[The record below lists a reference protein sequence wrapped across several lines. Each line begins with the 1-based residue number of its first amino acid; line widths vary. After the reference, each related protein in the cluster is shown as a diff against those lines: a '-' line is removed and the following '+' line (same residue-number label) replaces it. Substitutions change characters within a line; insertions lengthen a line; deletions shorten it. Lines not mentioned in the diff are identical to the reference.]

1 MKCNYCS
8 TKFIKKIICLFYR
21 LKKCQEQ
28 PSSRYFSELPREDD
42 RKSKHK
48 IISSNLIDFLC
59 ISLLMYFNVMF
70 LGFFSTFSVAQQNV
84 GAAAFE
90 RCVSKGAS
98 ENLNYK
104 NENLGLMKSMDITT
118 EDMNTISSANDEP
131 SNDNNV
137 GVDYGQISKRQLK
150 DICFTNAGR
159 EGGLSKNYE

>member
-1 MKCNYCS
+1 M
-8 TKFIKKIICLFYR
+8 
-21 LKKCQEQ
+21 
-28 PSSRYFSELPREDD
+28 
-42 RKSKHK
+42 
-48 IISSNLIDFLC
+48 LC
-59 ISLLMYFNVMF
+59 FW
-70 LGFFSTFSVAQQNV
+70 GFFSTFSVAQQNV

-104 NENLGLMKSMDITT
+104 NENLGLMKSMDTTT

-137 GVDYGQISKRQLK
+137 GVNYGQISKRQLK
-150 DICFTNAGR
+150 DICFTNASR

>member
-1 MKCNYCS
+1 MLCFWVFFNFFSCS
-8 TKFIKKIICLFYR
+8 TK
-21 LKKCQEQ
+21 
-28 PSSRYFSELPREDD
+28 
-42 RKSKHK
+42 
-48 IISSNLIDFLC
+48 
-59 ISLLMYFNVMF
+59 
-70 LGFFSTFSVAQQNV
+70 V

-104 NENLGLMKSMDITT
+104 NENLRLMKSMDTTT

-150 DICFTNAGR
+150 DICFTNASR
-159 EGGLSKNYE
+159 EGGLSKNYEQPFQVSSQYSILSLKRNIDLSTTDLYDV

>member
-1 MKCNYCS
+1 MLCFWFFFNFFSCS
-8 TKFIKKIICLFYR
+8 TK
-21 LKKCQEQ
+21 
-28 PSSRYFSELPREDD
+28 
-42 RKSKHK
+42 
-48 IISSNLIDFLC
+48 
-59 ISLLMYFNVMF
+59 
-70 LGFFSTFSVAQQNV
+70 V

-104 NENLGLMKSMDITT
+104 NENLRLMKSMDTTT

-137 GVDYGQISKRQLK
+137 GVNYGQISKRQLK
-150 DICFTNAGR
+150 DICFTNASR